1 LFAIDL
7 DGWLR
12 PARHCPSP
20 NFNERP
26 TGCAIELLV
35 IHNISLP
42 PGQFGGGH
50 VVELFTNTLDCS
62 AHPAFAE
69 LAGLQVSAHLL
80 IERSGSVTQFVPFA
94 ARAWHAGISQF
105 RGRDNCNDFSIGIEL
120 EGTDNTPY
128 TDLQYEQLA
137 QISALLQRAF
147 PGIVPDHIVG
157 HSDVAPG
164 RKSDPGPAFDWNRYR
179 RRLEQLGIT

>member
-1 LFAIDL
+1 MFAIDI
-7 DGWLR
+7 DGWLH

-20 NFNERP
+20 NCNERP
-26 TGCAIELLV
+26 AGCVIELLV

-50 VVELFTNTLDCS
+50 VVELFCNCLDGN
-62 AHPAFAE
+62 AHPAFAK
-69 LAGLQVSAHLL
+69 LAGLTVSAHLL
-80 IERSGSVTQFVPFA
+80 IERDGAVTQFVPFG
-94 ARAWHAGISQF
+94 ARAWHAGASQF

-120 EGTDNTPY
+120 EGTDTVPY
-128 TDLQYEQLA
+128 TDIQYQQLA
-137 QISALLQRAF
+137 RITALLRQAF

-164 RKSDPGPAFDWNRYR
+164 RKSDPGPAFDWQRYR
-179 RRLEQLGIT
+179 LGMEQQGI